1 MWNMLRSSP
10 FGRGQAWKKTMTVVE
25 EAWFEYRTQLFS
37 FIRSRVE
44 LPEDAEDILNEVFI
58 KLLKKANDESI
69 PDSIVAWLYRVT
81 RNSLVDYY
89 RAKKRTQ
96 ALPQDLEAENV
107 DASIITQLS
116 SCLLPMIQALP
127 EIFQRALILVEIEGK
142 KHQQVADELG
152 VSLSATKSRILRGRE
167 RLLKSMVS
175 CCTIYQN
182 SAGDIVDYQQKTD
195 KYCNDCDD

>member
-1 MWNMLRSSP
+1 
-10 FGRGQAWKKTMTVVE
+10 MTIVE
-25 EAWFEYRTQLFS
+25 EAWIEYRTQLFS

-44 LPEDAEDILNEVFI
+44 LREDAEDILNEVFI
-58 KLLKKANDESI
+58 KFLKKANDESI
-69 PDSIVAWLYRVT
+69 PDSIAAWLYRVT

-89 RAKKRTQ
+89 RAKKHTQ
-96 ALPQDLEAENV
+96 ALPQDLVAENV
-107 DASIITQLS
+107 DTSIIIQLS

-127 EIFQRALILVEIEGK
+127 ETFQRALILAEIEGK

-167 RLLKSMVS
+167 RLLKTMVS

-182 SAGDIVDYQQKTD
+182 SAGDIVDYRQKSD